1 MRKKIKDEVIYE
13 AALKVFAK
21 YGYRKTTLEDIA
33 SEMDMTAANLYAYS
47 QSKRELYEQTVS
59 YAMLRWQTKVRGAV
73 SKKRKASEKLE
84 ALCSGALY
92 YLKEDPEFTALLES
106 DPSIFPMFPTV
117 DPYEEI
123 NAASTRMIED
133 ILDLGANTGEF
144 RKLDSAAV
152 SRVIFGMYK
161 SFIIRAYVQG
171 ETEFIQENLPQTMDL
186 LLKGIESK

>member
-1 MRKKIKDEVIYE
+1 MRKKIKNEIICE

-33 SEMDMTAANLYAYS
+33 GEMGMTAANLYAYF

-59 YAMLRWQTKVRGAV
+59 YALLRWQTKVRGAV
-73 SKKRKASEKLE
+73 NKKRKASEKLE

-92 YLKEDPEFTALLES
+92 YLKEDPEFTSLLES

-133 ILDLGANTGEF
+133 ILDLGAKTGEF

>member
-33 SEMDMTAANLYAYS
+33 GEMDMTAANLYAYF

-73 SKKRKASEKLE
+73 SKKRKAVEKLNT
-84 ALCSGALY
+84 LCSGALY

-123 NAASTRMIED
+123 NAASIHMIED
-133 ILDLGANTGEF
+133 ILNLGAKTGEF

-171 ETEFIQENLPQTMDL
+171 ETEFIEENLPQTMDL

>member
-1 MRKKIKDEVIYE
+1 
-13 AALKVFAK
+13 
-21 YGYRKTTLEDIA
+21 
-33 SEMDMTAANLYAYS
+33 
-47 QSKRELYEQTVS
+47 
-59 YAMLRWQTKVRGAV
+59 MLFR
-73 SKKRKASEKLE
+73 S
-84 ALCSGALY
+84 
-92 YLKEDPEFTALLES
+92 
-106 DPSIFPMFPTV
+106 V

-133 ILDLGANTGEF
+133 ILDLGAKTGEF